1 MGTLSLGATSPRRP
15 PSHHELQS
23 DPYKMRVFLAVLLL
37 ASARA
42 DKPAVAPAY
51 TGAATVDETF
61 GSALK
66 RDAPAAAAPDSYG
79 SPVAA
84 PAQDTYGSPSA
95 PVAQQQDSYG
105 SPAAPPVASQDS
117 YGSPQA
123 PVQTATQSGGPG
135 NQGYYYY
142 YYPVRQNVPEAQ
154 SSDDGGLLG
163 GLLGGGLS
171 GILTTKALLLI
182 LGLAGFVLIATIG
195 IGFNGRRAFS
205 SRALKSLAEPYL
217 TSGNLI
223 ALLES
228 VNSAITKYEQ

>member
-1 MGTLSLGATSPRRP
+1 MGSLGATSPRRP

-37 ASARA
+37 ATARA

-84 PAQDTYGSPSA
+84 PAQDTYGSP
-95 PVAQQQDSYG
+95 
-105 SPAAPPVASQDS
+105 AAPPVASQDS

-142 YYPVRQNVPEAQ
+142 YSPVRQNVPEAQ

>member
-1 MGTLSLGATSPRRP
+1 MGSQGATSQPKP
-15 PSHHELQS
+15 PDHFHS
-23 DPYKMRVFLAVLLL
+23 DPCTMRVFLTVLLV
-37 ASARA
+37 AAARA

-61 GSALK
+61 GSTLK

-79 SPVAA
+79 SPIAA
-84 PAQDTYGSPSA
+84 PAQDTYGSPAA
-95 PVAQQQDSYG
+95 PVVAQ
-105 SPAAPPVASQDS
+105 QDS

-123 PVQTATQSGGPG
+123 PVQTAPQSAGPG

-163 GLLGGGLS
+163 GLFDGGLA

-182 LGLAGFVLIATIG
+182 LGLAGFVLITTIG
-195 IGFNGRRAFS
+195 IGFGRKRSFS
-205 SRALKSLAEPYL
+205 SRALSMASPYM

-228 VNSAITKYEQ
+228 VNSAITKYQ

>member
-1 MGTLSLGATSPRRP
+1 MGSLGATSPRRP

-37 ASARA
+37 ATARA

-66 RDAPAAAAPDSYG
+66 RDAPAAAAP
-79 SPVAA
+79 
-84 PAQDTYGSPSA
+84 
-95 PVAQQQDSYG
+95 DSYG

>member
-1 MGTLSLGATSPRRP
+1 MGSLGATSPRRP

-23 DPYKMRVFLAVLLL
+23 DPCKMRVFLAVLLL
-37 ASARA
+37 ATARA

-95 PVAQQQDSYG
+95 P
-105 SPAAPPVASQDS
+105 PVASQDS

-135 NQGYYYY
+135 
-142 YYPVRQNVPEAQ
+142 
-154 SSDDGGLLG
+154 
-163 GLLGGGLS
+163 
-171 GILTTKALLLI
+171 
-182 LGLAGFVLIATIG
+182 
-195 IGFNGRRAFS
+195 
-205 SRALKSLAEPYL
+205 
-217 TSGNLI
+217 
-223 ALLES
+223 
-228 VNSAITKYEQ
+228 

>member
-1 MGTLSLGATSPRRP
+1 MGSLGATSPRRP

-37 ASARA
+37 ATARA

-95 PVAQQQDSYG
+95 PIASNQPDSFG
-105 SPAAPPVASQDS
+105 SPAAPVVAQQDS

-123 PVQTATQSGGPG
+123 PVQTAPQSAGPG

-163 GLLGGGLS
+163 GLFDGGLA

-182 LGLAGFVLIATIG
+182 LGLAGFVLITTIG
-195 IGFNGRRAFS
+195 IGFGRKRSFS
-205 SRALKSLAEPYL
+205 SRALSLASPYM

-228 VNSAITKYEQ
+228 VNSAITKYQ

>member
-1 MGTLSLGATSPRRP
+1 MGSLGAPSPRRP

-23 DPYKMRVFLAVLLL
+23 DPCKMRVFLAVLLL
-37 ASARA
+37 ATARA

-66 RDAPAAAAPDSYG
+66 RDAPAAAAPDR
-79 SPVAA
+79 
-84 PAQDTYGSPSA
+84 YGSPSA

-228 VNSAITKYEQ
+228 VNSAITKYEQLATQ

>member
-1 MGTLSLGATSPRRP
+1 MGSLGATSLRRP

-23 DPYKMRVFLAVLLL
+23 DPHKMRVFLAVLLL
-37 ASARA
+37 AAARA

-79 SPVAA
+79 SPVA
-84 PAQDTYGSPSA
+84 P
-95 PVAQQQDSYG
+95 QQDSYG

-135 NQGYYYY
+135 NQYY

-205 SRALKSLAEPYL
+205 SRALKGLAEPYL

>member
-1 MGTLSLGATSPRRP
+1 MGSLGATSPRRP

-23 DPYKMRVFLAVLLL
+23 DPYKMRVFLAVLLV
-37 ASARA
+37 AAARA

-66 RDAPAAAAPDSYG
+66 RGAPAAAAPDSYG

-95 PVAQQQDSYG
+95 PVAQQ
-105 SPAAPPVASQDS
+105 QDS

>member
-1 MGTLSLGATSPRRP
+1 MGSKGATSQPKP
-15 PSHHELQS
+15 PDHFHS
-23 DPYKMRVFLAVLLL
+23 DPCTMRVFLTVLLV
-37 ASARA
+37 AAARA

-61 GSALK
+61 GSTLK

-79 SPVAA
+79 SPIAA

-95 PVAQQQDSYG
+95 PVASSSQPDSYG
-105 SPAAPPVASQDS
+105 SPAAPVVAQQDS

-123 PVQTATQSGGPG
+123 PVQTAPQSAGPG
-135 NQGYYYY
+135 NQGYY
-142 YYPVRQNVPEAQ
+142 YYPVRQNVPEAE
-154 SSDDGGLLG
+154 SDDGGLLG
-163 GLLGGGLS
+163 GLLGGGLA
-171 GILTTKALLLI
+171 GLLTTKALLLI

-195 IGFNGRRAFS
+195 IGFSGRRSFS
-205 SRALKSLAEPYL
+205 SRALSMASPYM

-228 VNSAITKYEQ
+228 VNSAITKYQ

>member
-1 MGTLSLGATSPRRP
+1 MGSLGATSPRRP

-37 ASARA
+37 AAARA

-195 IGFNGRRAFS
+195 IGFSGRRSFS
-205 SRALKSLAEPYL
+205 SRALSMASPYM

-228 VNSAITKYEQ
+228 VNSAITKYQ

>member
-1 MGTLSLGATSPRRP
+1 MG
-15 PSHHELQS
+15 
-23 DPYKMRVFLAVLLL
+23 
-37 ASARA
+37 
-42 DKPAVAPAY
+42 
-51 TGAATVDETF
+51 DETF
-61 GSALK
+61 GSTLK

-79 SPVAA
+79 SP
-84 PAQDTYGSPSA
+84 SA
-95 PVAQQQDSYG
+95 PIASQPDSYG
-105 SPAAPPVASQDS
+105 SPAAPPVAQQDS

-135 NQGYYYY
+135 NQGYYY

-195 IGFNGRRAFS
+195 IGFNERRAFS
-205 SRALKSLAEPYL
+205 SRALKSLAEPYM

-228 VNSAITKYEQ
+228 VNSAITKYEQQATQLPRKSS

>member
-1 MGTLSLGATSPRRP
+1 MGSLGATSPRRP

-37 ASARA
+37 ATARA

-61 GSALK
+61 GSTLK

-79 SPVAA
+79 SP
-84 PAQDTYGSPSA
+84 SA
-95 PVAQQQDSYG
+95 PIASQPDSYG
-105 SPAAPPVASQDS
+105 SPAAPPVAQQDS

-123 PVQTATQSGGPG
+123 PVQTASQSAGPG

-142 YYPVRQNVPEAQ
+142 YYPVRQNIPEAE
-154 SSDDGGLLG
+154 SDDGGLLG
-163 GLLGGGLS
+163 GLLGGGLA
-171 GILTTKALLLI
+171 GLLTTKALLLI

-195 IGFNGRRAFS
+195 IGFSGRRSFS
-205 SRALKSLAEPYL
+205 SRALSMASPYM

-228 VNSAITKYEQ
+228 VNSAITKYQ

>member
-1 MGTLSLGATSPRRP
+1 MGSLGATSPRRP

-23 DPYKMRVFLAVLLL
+23 DPCKMRVFLAVLLL
-37 ASARA
+37 ATARA

-66 RDAPAAAAPDSYG
+66 RDGP
-79 SPVAA
+79 
-84 PAQDTYGSPSA
+84 
-95 PVAQQQDSYG
+95 
-105 SPAAPPVASQDS
+105 PAAPPVASQDS

-205 SRALKSLAEPYL
+205 SRALKSLAEPDSL
-217 TSGNLI
+217 AGKCQQCDHQI
-223 ALLES
+223 
-228 VNSAITKYEQ
+228 

>member
-1 MGTLSLGATSPRRP
+1 
-15 PSHHELQS
+15 
-23 DPYKMRVFLAVLLL
+23 MRVFLAVLLV
-37 ASARA
+37 AATRA

-61 GSALK
+61 GSTLK

-95 PVAQQQDSYG
+95 PIASNQPDSYG
-105 SPAAPPVASQDS
+105 SPAAPVVAQQDS

-123 PVQTATQSGGPG
+123 PVQTAPQSAGPG

-163 GLLGGGLS
+163 GLLGGGLA

-182 LGLAGFVLIATIG
+182 LGLAGFVLITTIG
-195 IGFNGRRAFS
+195 IGFGRKRSFS
-205 SRALKSLAEPYL
+205 SRALSMASPYM

-228 VNSAITKYEQ
+228 VNSAITKYQ

>member
-1 MGTLSLGATSPRRP
+1 MGSLGATSPRRP

-37 ASARA
+37 ALAKA

-84 PAQDTYGSPSA
+84 PAQDTYGSP
-95 PVAQQQDSYG
+95 
-105 SPAAPPVASQDS
+105 AAPPVASQDS

-135 NQGYYYY
+135 NQCYYY

>member
-1 MGTLSLGATSPRRP
+1 MGSLGATSPRRP

-23 DPYKMRVFLAVLLL
+23 DPYKMRVFLAVLLV
-37 ASARA
+37 AATRA

-61 GSALK
+61 GSTLK

-84 PAQDTYGSPSA
+84 PAQDP
-95 PVAQQQDSYG
+95 
-105 SPAAPPVASQDS
+105 

-123 PVQTATQSGGPG
+123 PVQTAPQSAGPG

-163 GLLGGGLS
+163 SLFDGGLA

-182 LGLAGFVLIATIG
+182 LGLAGFVLITTIG
-195 IGFNGRRAFS
+195 IGFGRKRSFS
-205 SRALKSLAEPYL
+205 SRALSLASPYM

-228 VNSAITKYEQ
+228 VNSAITKYQ

>member
-1 MGTLSLGATSPRRP
+1 MGSLGATSPRRP
-15 PSHHELQS
+15 PSNHELQS
-23 DPYKMRVFLAVLLL
+23 DPYKMRVFLAALLL
-37 ASARA
+37 AAARA

-123 PVQTATQSGGPG
+123 
-135 NQGYYYY
+135 
-142 YYPVRQNVPEAQ
+142 
-154 SSDDGGLLG
+154 
-163 GLLGGGLS
+163 
-171 GILTTKALLLI
+171 LLLI

>member
-1 MGTLSLGATSPRRP
+1 MGSKGATSQPKP
-15 PSHHELQS
+15 PDHFHS
-23 DPYKMRVFLAVLLL
+23 DPCTMRVFLAVLLV
-37 ASARA
+37 AATRA

-51 TGAATVDETF
+51 TGAATLAETF
-61 GSALK
+61 GSTLK

-95 PVAQQQDSYG
+95 PIASSSQPDSYG
-105 SPAAPPVASQDS
+105 SPAAPVVAQQDS

-123 PVQTATQSGGPG
+123 PVQTAPQSAGPG

-163 GLLGGGLS
+163 GLFDGGLA

-182 LGLAGFVLIATIG
+182 LGLAGFVLITTIG
-195 IGFNGRRAFS
+195 IGFGRKRSFS
-205 SRALKSLAEPYL
+205 SRALSLASPYM

-228 VNSAITKYEQ
+228 VNSAITKYQ

>member
-1 MGTLSLGATSPRRP
+1 
-15 PSHHELQS
+15 
-23 DPYKMRVFLAVLLL
+23 MRVFLTVLLV
-37 ASARA
+37 AVARA

-51 TGAATVDETF
+51 TGAATVDETY
-61 GSALK
+61 GSTLK

-95 PVAQQQDSYG
+95 PIAQTQPDSYG
-105 SPAAPPVASQDS
+105 SPAAPVVAQQDS

-123 PVQTATQSGGPG
+123 PVETAPQAAAPG

-142 YYPVRQNVPEAQ
+142 YYPVRQNVPEPQA
-154 SSDDGGLLG
+154 SDDGGLLG
-163 GLLGGGLS
+163 GLLGGGLA

-182 LGLAGFVLIATIG
+182 LGLAGFVLITTIG
-195 IGFNGRRAFS
+195 IGFGRKRSFS
-205 SRALKSLAEPYL
+205 SRALSMASPYM

-228 VNSAITKYEQ
+228 VNSAITKYQ

>member
-1 MGTLSLGATSPRRP
+1 
-15 PSHHELQS
+15 
-23 DPYKMRVFLAVLLL
+23 MRVFLAVLFL
-37 ASARA
+37 ATARA

-117 YGSPQA
+117 YGSPKA

-171 GILTTKALLLI
+171 GILIT
-182 LGLAGFVLIATIG
+182 TIG

>member
-1 MGTLSLGATSPRRP
+1 MGSLGATSNRRP

-37 ASARA
+37 AAARA

-105 SPAAPPVASQDS
+105 SP
-117 YGSPQA
+117 QA
-123 PVQTATQSGGPG
+123 PLQTATQSGGPG

>member
-1 MGTLSLGATSPRRP
+1 MGSLGATSPRRP

-23 DPYKMRVFLAVLLL
+23 DPCKMRVFLAVLLL
-37 ASARA
+37 ATARA

-61 GSALK
+61 GSTLK

-84 PAQDTYGSPSA
+84 PAQD
-95 PVAQQQDSYG
+95 
-105 SPAAPPVASQDS
+105 S

-123 PVQTATQSGGPG
+123 PVQTASQSAGPG

-163 GLLGGGLS
+163 GLFDGGLA

-182 LGLAGFVLIATIG
+182 LGLAGFVLITTIG
-195 IGFNGRRAFS
+195 IGFNGRRAS
-205 SRALKSLAEPYL
+205 
-217 TSGNLI
+217 
-223 ALLES
+223 
-228 VNSAITKYEQ
+228 

>member
-1 MGTLSLGATSPRRP
+1 MGSLGATSPRRP

-23 DPYKMRVFLAVLLL
+23 DPCKMRVFLAVLLL
-37 ASARA
+37 ATARA

-66 RDAPAAAAPDSYG
+66 RDAPAA
-79 SPVAA
+79 
-84 PAQDTYGSPSA
+84 
-95 PVAQQQDSYG
+95 VAQQQDSYG

>member
-1 MGTLSLGATSPRRP
+1 MGSLGATSPRRP

-23 DPYKMRVFLAVLLL
+23 DPYKMRVFLTVLLV
-37 ASARA
+37 AAARA

-61 GSALK
+61 GSTLK

-79 SPVAA
+79 SP
-84 PAQDTYGSPSA
+84 SA
-95 PVAQQQDSYG
+95 PIASQPDSYG
-105 SPAAPPVASQDS
+105 SPAAPPVAQQDS

-123 PVQTATQSGGPG
+123 PVQTASQSAGPG

-142 YYPVRQNVPEAQ
+142 YYPVRQNVPEAE
-154 SSDDGGLLG
+154 SDDGGLLG
-163 GLLGGGLS
+163 GLLGGGLA
-171 GILTTKALLLI
+171 GLLTTKALLLI

-195 IGFNGRRAFS
+195 IGFSGRRSFS
-205 SRALKSLAEPYL
+205 SRALSMASPYM

-228 VNSAITKYEQ
+228 VNSAITKYQ

>member
-1 MGTLSLGATSPRRP
+1 MGSKGATSQPKP
-15 PSHHELQS
+15 PDHFYS
-23 DPYKMRVFLAVLLL
+23 DPCTMRVFLAVLLV
-37 ASARA
+37 AATRA

-95 PVAQQQDSYG
+95 PIASNQPDSYG
-105 SPAAPPVASQDS
+105 SPAAPVVAQQDS

-123 PVQTATQSGGPG
+123 PVQTAPQSAGPG

-163 GLLGGGLS
+163 GLLGGGLA

-195 IGFNGRRAFS
+195 IGFSGRRSFS
-205 SRALKSLAEPYL
+205 SRALSMASPYM

-228 VNSAITKYEQ
+228 VNSAITKYQ

>member
-1 MGTLSLGATSPRRP
+1 MGSLGATSPRRP

-23 DPYKMRVFLAVLLL
+23 DPYKMRVFLAVLLV
-37 ASARA
+37 AATRA

-61 GSALK
+61 GSTLK

-79 SPVAA
+79 SP
-84 PAQDTYGSPSA
+84 SA
-95 PVAQQQDSYG
+95 PIASNQPDSCG
-105 SPAAPPVASQDS
+105 SPAAPVVAQQDS

-123 PVQTATQSGGPG
+123 PVQTAPQSAGPG
-135 NQGYYYY
+135 NQGYYY

-163 GLLGGGLS
+163 GLLGGGLA

>member
-1 MGTLSLGATSPRRP
+1 MGVKERPRSQNH
-15 PSHHELQS
+15 SHP
-23 DPYKMRVFLAVLLL
+23 DPCTMRVFLAVLLV
-37 ASARA
+37 AATRA

-61 GSALK
+61 GSTLK

-84 PAQDTYGSPSA
+84 P
-95 PVAQQQDSYG
+95 VAQ
-105 SPAAPPVASQDS
+105 QDS

-123 PVQTATQSGGPG
+123 PVQTAPQAAAPG

-163 GLLGGGLS
+163 GLFDGGLA

-182 LGLAGFVLIATIG
+182 LGLAGFVLITTIG
-195 IGFNGRRAFS
+195 IGFGRKRSFS
-205 SRALKSLAEPYL
+205 SRALSLASPYM

-228 VNSAITKYEQ
+228 VNSAITKYQ

>member
-1 MGTLSLGATSPRRP
+1 MGSKGATSQPKP
-15 PSHHELQS
+15 PDHFHS
-23 DPYKMRVFLAVLLL
+23 DPCTMRVFLTVLLV
-37 ASARA
+37 AAARA

-61 GSALK
+61 GSTLK

-95 PVAQQQDSYG
+95 PVA
-105 SPAAPPVASQDS
+105 
-117 YGSPQA
+117 PQA
-123 PVQTATQSGGPG
+123 AAPG

-163 GLLGGGLS
+163 GL
-171 GILTTKALLLI
+171 
-182 LGLAGFVLIATIG
+182 FDE
-195 IGFNGRRAFS
+195 S
-205 SRALKSLAEPYL
+205 SDE
-217 TSGNLI
+217 NDW
-223 ALLES
+223 
-228 VNSAITKYEQ
+228 

>member
-1 MGTLSLGATSPRRP
+1 MGSKGATSQPKP
-15 PSHHELQS
+15 PDHFHS
-23 DPYKMRVFLAVLLL
+23 DPCTMRVFLAVLLV
-37 ASARA
+37 AATRA

-51 TGAATVDETF
+51 TGAATLAETF
-61 GSALK
+61 GSTLK

-79 SPVAA
+79 SPIAA

-95 PVAQQQDSYG
+95 PIASSSQPDSYG
-105 SPAAPPVASQDS
+105 SPAAPVVAQQDS

-123 PVQTATQSGGPG
+123 PVQTAPQSAGPG

-205 SRALKSLAEPYL
+205 SRALSLASPYM

-228 VNSAITKYEQ
+228 VNSAITKYQ

>member
-1 MGTLSLGATSPRRP
+1 MGSKGATSQPKP
-15 PSHHELQS
+15 PDHFHS
-23 DPYKMRVFLAVLLL
+23 DPCTMRVFLTVLLV
-37 ASARA
+37 AAARA

-61 GSALK
+61 GSTLK

-84 PAQDTYGSPSA
+84 PAQDTYGSPAA
-95 PVAQQQDSYG
+95 PLVAQ
-105 SPAAPPVASQDS
+105 QDS

-123 PVQTATQSGGPG
+123 PVQTASQSAGPG

-142 YYPVRQNVPEAQ
+142 YYPVRQNVPEAE
-154 SSDDGGLLG
+154 SDDGGLLG
-163 GLLGGGLS
+163 GLLGGGLA
-171 GILTTKALLLI
+171 GLLTTKALLLI

-195 IGFNGRRAFS
+195 IGFSGWRTFS
-205 SRALKSLAEPYL
+205 SRALSMASPYM

-228 VNSAITKYEQ
+228 VNSAITKYQ

>member
-1 MGTLSLGATSPRRP
+1 MGSLGATSPRRP
-15 PSHHELQS
+15 PCHHELQS
-23 DPYKMRVFLAVLLL
+23 DPHKMRVFLAVLLV
-37 ASARA
+37 AAARA

-95 PVAQQQDSYG
+95 PVAQ
-105 SPAAPPVASQDS
+105 PQDS

-135 NQGYYYY
+135 NQGYYY